1 MTAVKSRDAERFI
14 AAPPEG
20 VFLFLV
26 FGADAGMVR
35 ERALALV
42 ENASTIAAIPSNSSR

>member
-26 FGADAGMVR
+26 FGSDAGMVR
-35 ERALALV
+35 ERALAHFEKSV
-42 ENASTIAAIPSNSSR
+42 DDRRDTFQID